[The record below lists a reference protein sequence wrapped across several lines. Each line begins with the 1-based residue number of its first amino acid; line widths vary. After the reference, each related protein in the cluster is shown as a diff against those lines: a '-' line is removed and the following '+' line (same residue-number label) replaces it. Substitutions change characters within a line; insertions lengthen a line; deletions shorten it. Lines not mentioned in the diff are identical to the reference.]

1 MKAQDGVDGALVWRR
16 RQVEQ
21 KIGLSTSTLYSLIRA
36 GRFPRGRRVPGA
48 PGVVVW
54 FADEVRAWLDA
65 LPEADPHDRPAKGRP
80 AAAVE
85 ADVE

>member
-1 MKAQDGVDGALVWRR
+1 MSAAQDEALVWRR
-16 RQVEQ
+16 KDVERLTSL
-21 KIGLSTSTLYSLIRA
+21 GTSTLYSLIRA

-54 FADEVRAWLDA
+54 HADEVRAWLDA
-65 LPEADPHDRPAKGRP
+65 LPDADPHDRPAKGRP
-80 AAAVE
+80 AAVE

>member
-1 MKAQDGVDGALVWRR
+1 MDAQDGALVWRR
-16 RQVEQ
+16 RTVEA
-21 KIGLSTSTLYSLIRA
+21 KTGLGTSTLYKLVRE

-54 FADEVRAWLDA
+54 VVSEVQAWLDA
-65 LPEADPHDRPAKGRP
+65 LPEADPHDRPARGRP

-85 ADVE
+85 AAIE

>member
-1 MKAQDGVDGALVWRR
+1 MGAQDGALVWRR

-21 KIGLSTSTLYSLIRA
+21 KTGLGTSTLYKLIRA

-54 FADEVRAWLDA
+54 LASEVREWLEG
-65 LPEADPHDRPAKGRP
+65 LPDADPHDRPARGRP
-80 AAAVE
+80 AAVE
-85 ADVE
+85 AGVE

>member
-1 MKAQDGVDGALVWRR
+1 MAEHDEALTWRR
-16 RQVEQ
+16 RTVEA
-21 KIGLSTSTLYSLIRA
+21 KTGLGTSTLYKLMRE

-48 PGVVVW
+48 PGVVLW
-54 FADEVRAWLDA
+54 LADEVRAWLDA

-80 AAAVE
+80 AAVE

>member
-1 MKAQDGVDGALVWRR
+1 MKSQYGADGALLWRR

-21 KIGLSTSTLYSLIRA
+21 KTSLSTSTLYKLIRA

-54 FADEVRAWLDA
+54 IAYEVCEWMVG
-65 LPEADPHDRPAKGRP
+65 LPVADPHDRPAKGRP
-80 AAAVE
+80 AAVE
-85 ADVE
+85 VDVQ